1 MKKILNKLA
10 ILAVATTFFSNVA
23 SAEIKAGP
31 VTITPGILVESQKI
45 GEWNG
50 LVANRNQPSVG
61 VDLNLS
67 HASGLYIYSA
77 LKQDRNDPQES
88 ASGTIDYE
96 FCNSVGF
103 ANKINKLSY
112 DLSFENCNY
121 EGQIEQENLG
131 TYVARASYAVNDK
144 TIIGAAY
151 AQNDTDGDISNN
163 ERIKFADFAYKLY
176 ATYNVGFADATITYG
191 ETEDLTKYY
200 KAGLAKSYAG
210 INFDL
215 SYWNVYDVAAWVDR
229 ANPINNFET
238 DHLVLTAKK
247 TF

>member
-10 ILAVATTFFSNVA
+10 VLAVATTFFSNVA

-45 GEWNG
+45 SEWNG
-50 LVANRNQPSVG
+50 IVTNRKQPSVG

-77 LKQDRNDPQES
+77 LKQDRTDPQDTED
-88 ASGTIDYE
+88 GTVDYE
-96 FCNSVGF
+96 FCNSLGF

-121 EGQIEQENLG
+121 EGLIEQENLG

-151 AQNDTDGDISNN
+151 AQNDTGGDISYD
-163 ERIKFADFAYKLY
+163 ERIKYGEFAYKLY

-191 ETEDLTKYY
+191 EAEEATKYY
-200 KAGLAKSYAG
+200 KAGLAKEYAG

-215 SYWNVYDVAAWVDR
+215 SYWNVYDVAAWITR
-229 ANPINNFET
+229 TNPLNNWEA